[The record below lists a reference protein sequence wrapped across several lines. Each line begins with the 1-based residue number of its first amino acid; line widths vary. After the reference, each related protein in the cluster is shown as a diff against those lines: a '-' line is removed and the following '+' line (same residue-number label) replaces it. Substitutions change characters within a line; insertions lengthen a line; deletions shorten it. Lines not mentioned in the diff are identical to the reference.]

1 MRKYEPIGYRKEF
14 DSSGDFYA
22 VEILNRPR
30 LSVVDM
36 DDSDF
41 LERAMKFLRQNGY
54 YPTGRKD
61 ILTLTMEV
69 ARGRPYALWCRL
81 GWLAEE
87 SFWTVTRLAF
97 RMGLW
102 HRKYWSPG
110 ERLRWRDV
118 RPGPSRKK
126 W

>member
-1 MRKYEPIGYRKEF
+1 MRNYKPIELVTKMGNDGSVVHY
-14 DSSGDFYA
+14 
-22 VEILNRPR
+22 VTITPR
-30 LSVVDM
+30 LSVVGTKDQEWA
-36 DDSDF
+36 
-41 LERAMKFLRQNGY
+41 LGECRKFGY

-61 ILTLTMEV
+61 IFSLAVEV
-69 ARGRPYALWCRL
+69 ARGRPYAIWCRL
-81 GWLAEE
+81 GWWVEE
-87 SFWTVTRLAF
+87 SFWTVTRLSF

-126 W
+126 

>member
-1 MRKYEPIGYRKEF
+1 MRKYEEIVVQ
-14 DSSGDFYA
+14 SSWDEQG
-22 VEILNRPR
+22 VRSERLLNRPR
-30 LSVVDM
+30 LSLAGGDWT
-36 DDSDF
+36 
-41 LERAMKFLRQNGY
+41 LNCRKFGY
-54 YPTGRKD
+54 HPTGRSD
-61 ILTLTMEV
+61 ILNLTVEV

-87 SFWTVTRLAF
+87 SFWSVTRLAF
-97 RMGLW
+97 QMGLW

-110 ERLRWRDV
+110 EQLRWRDV

>member
-1 MRKYEPIGYRKEF
+1 MARKYEPITVQLSWDEQGVRSEHP
-14 DSSGDFYA
+14 
-22 VEILNRPR
+22 LNRPR
-30 LSVVDM
+30 LSLVEMRDG
-36 DDSDF
+36 DWI
-41 LERAMKFLRQNGY
+41 LNCRKFGY
-54 YPTGRKD
+54 YPTGRSD
-61 ILTLTMEV
+61 ILNLTVEV